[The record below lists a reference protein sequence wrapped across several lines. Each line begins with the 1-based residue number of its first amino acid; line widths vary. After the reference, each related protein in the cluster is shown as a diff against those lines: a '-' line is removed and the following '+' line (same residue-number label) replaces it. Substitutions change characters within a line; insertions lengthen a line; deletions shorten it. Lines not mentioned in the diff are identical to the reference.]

1 MIVMQPDRVIL
12 KNQVSKFAK
21 ELSGSVLD
29 LGGGNGERY
38 KHFFQT
44 IISLDINPENHPD
57 IVGSAEDV
65 PLENGVM
72 DSILCTQL
80 LEHVPH
86 PLKVFSEM
94 FRLLKPGGKAFLTV
108 PQWNELHEEPHDYF
122 RYTNFGMRQM
132 SEDAG
137 FTVLKMEQ
145 RGGYYSLRTQV
156 AIRFLIDKYHPY
168 QNYFAMLIIAPIST
182 ILTKFAIM
190 RDKWDTSDA
199 NRKHAIG
206 WAVLLEKPM

>member
-1 MIVMQPDRVIL
+1 
-12 KNQVSKFAK
+12 
-21 ELSGSVLD
+21 
-29 LGGGNGERY
+29 
-38 KHFFQT
+38 
-44 IISLDINPENHPD
+44 
-57 IVGSAEDV
+57 
-65 PLENGVM
+65 
-72 DSILCTQL
+72 
-80 LEHVPH
+80 
-86 PLKVFSEM
+86 
-94 FRLLKPGGKAFLTV
+94 
-108 PQWNELHEEPHDYF
+108 
-122 RYTNFGMRQM
+122 M